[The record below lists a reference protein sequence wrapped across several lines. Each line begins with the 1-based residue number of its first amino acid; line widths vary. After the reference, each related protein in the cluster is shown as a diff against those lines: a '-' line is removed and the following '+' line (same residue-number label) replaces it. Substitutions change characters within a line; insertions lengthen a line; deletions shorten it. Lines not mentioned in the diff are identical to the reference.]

1 MFILPLFQIVAFV
14 FSVVF
19 HEVSHG
25 LMAQSLGDDTAK
37 NSGRL
42 TLNPIPHIDIFGSI
56 ILPLITSFGGFVV
69 GYAKP
74 MPYNPNNLSDKK
86 YGPTKVALA
95 GPATNLMLA
104 LCFGLVLRFLSNTI
118 SSVFIASLLGYIVW
132 INITLAIFNL
142 CPIPPLDGHW
152 PFITLLP
159 YRFDGAKRFA
169 LRYSLFL
176 MVFFIFF
183 IFPVVYTYT
192 VPPLFNLITGLRL

>member
-1 MFILPLFQIVAFV
+1 MFTLFQIVAFI

-74 MPYNPNNLSDKK
+74 VPYNPNNLRDHK

-95 GPATNLMLA
+95 GPVTNLLLA
-104 LCFGLVLRFLSNTI
+104 LCFGLVLRFFSNSI
-118 SSVFIASLLGYIVW
+118 SSAFIAQLFGYIVW
-132 INITLAIFNL
+132 INLTLAIFNL
-142 CPIPPLDGHW
+142 VPIPPLDGHW
-152 PFITLLP
+152 PIITLLP
-159 YRFDGAKRFA
+159 ARFNEFKKF
-169 LRYSLFL
+169 LYRYSVFL
-176 MVFFIFF
+176 LIVFIFF
-183 IFPVVYTYT
+183 IFPTVHNYT
-192 VPPLFNLITGLRL
+192 VIPLMRLIIGY

>member
-1 MFILPLFQIVAFV
+1 MTLLPIFQIVAFV

-37 NSGRL
+37 NSGRI
-42 TLNPIPHIDIFGSI
+42 TINPIPHIDIFGSI
-56 ILPLITSFGGFVV
+56 ILPLITSFAGFIV

-74 MPYNPNNLSDKK
+74 MPYNPSNLKDQK

-95 GPATNLMLA
+95 GPVTNLMLA
-104 LCFGLVLRFLSNTI
+104 LCFGLVLRFSSSI
-118 SSVFIASLLGYIVW
+118 SSVFTVDLLGYIVW

-159 YRFDGAKRFA
+159 RRFDKVKMFA

-176 MVFFIFF
+176 MVMFIFL
-183 IFPVVYTYT
+183 IFPVVYDYT
-192 VPPLFNLITGLRL
+192 VPPLYQLITGLIL